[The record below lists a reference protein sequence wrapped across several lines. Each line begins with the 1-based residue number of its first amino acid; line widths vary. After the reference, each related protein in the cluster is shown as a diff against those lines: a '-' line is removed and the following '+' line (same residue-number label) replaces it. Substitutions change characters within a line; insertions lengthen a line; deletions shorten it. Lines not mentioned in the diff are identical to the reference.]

1 MFEETTYETILERMK
16 DRVSDSMDKR
26 EGSIIHDALAPTAIE
41 LQLVYIDL
49 DTVLREVFT
58 DTATREYLARRA
70 EERDITPHEPTAAV
84 WKAELLPKTLDVEM
98 GTRFNCDRMNLSVIG
113 NVRTGSMN

>member
-58 DTATREYLARRA
+58 DTASREYLARRA
-70 EERDITPHEPTAAV
+70 EERGMIPHEPTAAV
-84 WKAELLPKTLDVEM
+84 GEEGITP
-98 GTRFNCDRMNLSVIG
+98 
-113 NVRTGSMN
+113 

>member
-58 DTATREYLARRA
+58 DTASREFLVRRA
-70 EERDITPHEPTAAV
+70 EEGIPRPMSRQRRYGWRSCSRRRWT
-84 WKAELLPKTLDVEM
+84 
-98 GTRFNCDRMNLSVIG
+98 
-113 NVRTGSMN
+113 